1 MLNKYNLQTIS
12 FLIGSLNSVTTNFG
26 KNSKSIEFFKQQ
38 VNALVN
44 IGTVRAVDAEFVYKL
59 VGMENTDAVKWE
71 ITTPRINEFIDCMN
85 YLYNMTFRSN
95 TEIMDILIQLKN
107 NNIMTDKTE
116 KYIEE
121 LYDVQSNT
129 AKLPTKGK
137 GFGTINTK
145 LGQDKQDKS
154 NCGINP
160 GSELGRLMG
169 IVLDITQKYKA
180 NGNITPCIRIKN
192 TEAVCSCDPAY
203 HYIELKYNSNANL
216 LNILKYTFKISKDTT
231 TIVLREVVSDGC
243 HTSRQYTLSKEYNKL
258 FEKLDFDKLRYEM
271 TIKREE
277 MLD

>member
-44 IGTVRAVDAEFVYKL
+44 IGNVRAVDAEFVYKL
-59 VGMENTDAVKWE
+59 VGMENTDAVKWD
-71 ITTPRINEFIDCMN
+71 ITTPRINEFINCMN

-145 LGQDKQDKS
+145 LSQDKQ
-154 NCGINP
+154 NCGVDP
-160 GSELGRLMG
+160 GSELERLMG
-169 IVLDITQKYKA
+169 IVLAITQKYRA
-180 NGNITPCIRIKN
+180 NGNITPCIRIRN

-203 HYIELKYNSNANL
+203 HYIELKYNIDENL

-243 HTSRQYTLSKEYNKL
+243 HASRQYTLSKEYNKL

-277 MLD
+277 LLD